1 MLHVTDFLHYLY
13 IAAPV
18 NFQRTDCE
26 PYKVFLEQQVGQY
39 APAIHS
45 VQMVMRENLYGFQGN
60 VQNPYLK
67 ITVTDP
73 KHIPKVRSRLEGKG
87 PPNYKLMWNNAPE
100 GIKTFDQLQ
109 FVLRFMVDCKVCYF
123 LSTGGRDLTIN
134 RSLECPGWRH
144 HQKPTK

>member
-18 NFQRTDCE
+18 SFQRSDCE
-26 PYKVFLEQQVGQY
+26 PFKVFLEQQVGQY
-39 APAIHS
+39 TPAIHS

-73 KHIPKVRSRLEGKG
+73 KHISKVRSRLEK
-87 PPNYKLMWNNAPE
+87 NAPNFKQMWSNAGD
-100 GIKTFDQLQ
+100 GIKTFDSIQ
-109 FVLRFMVDCKVCYF
+109 FVLRFMIDCKVSVEILF
-123 LSTGGRDLTIN
+123 LNLSD
-134 RSLECPGWRH
+134 SS
-144 HQKPTK
+144 